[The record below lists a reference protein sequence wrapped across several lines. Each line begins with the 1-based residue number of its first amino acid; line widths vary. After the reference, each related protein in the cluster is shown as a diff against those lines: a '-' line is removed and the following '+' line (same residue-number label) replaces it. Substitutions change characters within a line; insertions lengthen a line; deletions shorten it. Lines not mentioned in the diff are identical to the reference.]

1 MLRTPLIIGIDFD
14 RTECVKLLL
23 EHERT
28 SLNKLDITLN
38 TALTLARKYN
48 MTQIITALEEDARLC
63 KPIDR
68 VLKMIGR

>member
-1 MLRTPLIIGIDFD
+1 MLRTPLIVGIDFD

-28 SLNKLDITLN
+28 SLNRLD
-38 TALTLARKYN
+38 LTLYTPLSLARRYN
-48 MTQIITALEEDARLC
+48 MTQIITALEEDARLSQ
-63 KPIDR
+63 PIDR